1 MLIRTLAAVAAVAV
15 LSAVTPAFARSSMSS
30 MTMSMPKCAAGDAVV
45 WVNTRSKVYYLP
57 GASYYGKTKHGKYV
71 CESQAGTMGMHAAK
85 GQMMSGSNGSMMSG
99 HHKMHHGKGMM
110 GSGSMGSGSMGSGSM
125 GSGSPK
131 APASPGTIQVTP
143 NPNPT
148 SSPSN

>member
-1 MLIRTLAAVAAVAV
+1 
-15 LSAVTPAFARSSMSS
+15 

-125 GSGSPK
+125 GSGSTGSGSMGSGSMGSGSPK
-131 APASPGTIQVTP
+131 APASPGTSNSPAIQVTP